1 MCLLYNNSV
10 MNTQNIIERLRE
22 IIDDETLVQ
31 LREELNSYHVADLAD
46 IFQELKPEERLEC
59 FKLLDIEKAADLME
73 YLSPQIQVELLGEI
87 DEEMA
92 SRIITKLPHDAA
104 ADVLGDM
111 EDDESET
118 YLDKLPHKFSEE
130 VRELLTYN
138 EDTAGGMMNPVVL
151 TVNSEMSVKDV
162 LNHIRISAT
171 EDNMELY
178 YVYVVDKQNH
188 LLGVVSLRR
197 LLTSPINQK
206 IEDIMI
212 SDIVKLHV
220 DDYSSHIIDVFMKY
234 QYNALPVVDL
244 YNRLKGMITW
254 DDVHDLFEEETTEEI
269 YQTSGISTVEVDE
282 DEILSGSMTRAIRA
296 RTPWLFITLLGEFV
310 AVNVANHYDHT
321 FSSLPV
327 VAAFMPLLAGL
338 GGNIGTQSI
347 TLMVRGLSTGQVT
360 MSSAW
365 HHIIRETV
373 IGASIGLIF
382 GALVML
388 ATYGWQH
395 SVGLGCVVGLAMA
408 INMTMATV
416 IGTLTPLGLKSIK
429 IDPAIASGPVIAT
442 TIDVVGLIVYFTL
455 VSIYLFKFV

>member
-1 MCLLYNNSV
+1 MDML
-10 MNTQNIIERLRE
+10 NTQNIVDRIRE
-22 IIDDETLVQ
+22 IMDDDTLVQ
-31 LREELNSYHVADLAD
+31 LKEELNSYHEADLAD
-46 IFQELKPEERLEC
+46 IFQELKPDERLEC
-59 FKLLDIEKAADLME
+59 FKLLDLDKAADLME

-87 DEEMA
+87 DEEVA

-111 EDDESET
+111 EEDESET

-162 LNHIRISAT
+162 LNHIRTSAT
-171 EDNMELY
+171 EDNLELY

-188 LLGVVSLRR
+188 LLGVVSLRK

-206 IEDIMI
+206 IENIMI

-220 DDYSSHIIDVFMKY
+220 DDFSDYIIDVFMKY

-282 DEILSGSMTRAIRA
+282 DEILSGSMFRAIRA
-296 RTPWLFITLLGEFV
+296 RTPWLFITLLGEFI
-310 AVNVANHYDHT
+310 AVNVANHYDKT
-321 FSSLPV
+321 FSALPV

-365 HHIIRETV
+365 HHILRETFIGAV
-373 IGASIGLIF
+373 IGMFF
-382 GALVML
+382 GGLVML
-388 ATYGWQH
+388 ATYSWQH

-408 INMTMATV
+408 VNMTMATV

-442 TIDVVGLIVYFTL
+442 TIDVVGLLVYFSL
-455 VSIYLFKFV
+455 VSIYLFKLMG

>member
-1 MCLLYNNSV
+1 
-10 MNTQNIIERLRE
+10 MNTQSIVERIRE

-31 LREELNSYHVADLAD
+31 LKEELNSYHEADLAD
-46 IFQELKPEERLEC
+46 IFQELKPEERLQC

-73 YLSPQIQVELLGEI
+73 YLSPQIQVELLGDI
-87 DEEMA
+87 DEEVA

-111 EDDESET
+111 EEDESET

-138 EDTAGGMMNPVVL
+138 EDTAGGIMNPVVL
-151 TVNSEMSVKDV
+151 TVNSDMSVQDV
-162 LNHIRISAT
+162 LNHIRIKAE

-188 LLGVVSLRR
+188 LLGVVSLRK
-197 LLTSPINQK
+197 LLTSPITQK
-206 IEDIMI
+206 VEDIMI

-220 DDYSSHIIDVFMKY
+220 DDYSDYIIDEFMKY

-269 YQTSGISTVEVDE
+269 YQSSGISTEVVDE
-282 DEILSGSMTRAIRA
+282 DEILSGNVFKAIRA
-296 RTPWLFITLLGEFV
+296 RTPWLFITLIGEFL
-310 AVNVANHYDHT
+310 AVNVAHHFDHT
-321 FSSLPV
+321 FTMLPI
-327 VAAFMPLLAGL
+327 VATFMPLLAGL

-360 MSSAW
+360 LSSAM
-365 HHIIRETV
+365 HHILRESF
-373 IGASIGLIF
+373 IGAAIGLLF
-382 GALVML
+382 GCLVML
-388 ATYGWQH
+388 ATWGWQH
-395 SVGLGCVVGLAMA
+395 NAGLGLIVGLAMA
-408 INMTMATV
+408 INMMMATV
-416 IGTLTPLGLKSIK
+416 IGTFTPFALKAIK
-429 IDPAIASGPVIAT
+429 VDPAVASGPVIAT
-442 TIDVVGLIVYFTL
+442 TIDVVGLAVYFSLVTL
-455 VSIYLFKFV
+455 YLVHVLS

>member
-1 MCLLYNNSV
+1 
-10 MNTQNIIERLRE
+10 MNTQSIVERIRE

-31 LREELNSYHVADLAD
+31 LKEELNSYHEADLAD
-46 IFQELKPEERLEC
+46 IFQELKPEERLQC

-73 YLSPQIQVELLGEI
+73 YLSPQIQVELLGDI
-87 DEEMA
+87 DEEVA

-111 EDDESET
+111 EEDESET

-138 EDTAGGMMNPVVL
+138 EDTAGGIMNPVVL
-151 TVNSEMSVKDV
+151 TVNSDMSVQDV
-162 LNHIRISAT
+162 LNHIRIKAE

-188 LLGVVSLRR
+188 LLGVVSLRK
-197 LLTSPINQK
+197 LLTSPITQK
-206 IEDIMI
+206 VEDIMI
-212 SDIVKLHV
+212 SDIVRLHV
-220 DDYSSHIIDVFMKY
+220 DDYSDYIIDEFMKY

-269 YQTSGISTVEVDE
+269 YQSSGISTEVVDE
-282 DEILSGSMTRAIRA
+282 DEILSGNVFKAIRA
-296 RTPWLFITLLGEFV
+296 RTPWLFITLIGEFL
-310 AVNVANHYDHT
+310 AVNVAHHFDHT
-321 FSSLPV
+321 FTMLPI
-327 VAAFMPLLAGL
+327 VATFMPLLAGL

-360 MSSAW
+360 LSSAM
-365 HHIIRETV
+365 HHILRESFVGAT
-373 IGASIGLIF
+373 IGVLF
-382 GALVML
+382 GCLVMI
-388 ATYGWQH
+388 ATWGWQH
-395 SVGLGCVVGLAMA
+395 NAGLGLVVGLAMA

-416 IGTLTPLGLKSIK
+416 IGTFTPFALKALK
-429 IDPAIASGPVIAT
+429 VDPAVASGPVIAT
-442 TIDVVGLIVYFTL
+442 TIDVVGLAVYFSLVTL
-455 VSIYLFKFV
+455 YLIHVLS